1 MTFWSHLIHVI
12 KHCWKQK
19 QTVQDILFIFL
30 SLEVVHFV
38 NDELTNGRWLRAC
51 ALCLLNLS
59 TNIMHKNHEMN
70 CALLYFFN
78 TDLVQASMAALETTW
93 LSHRFDRMNVLSK
106 AIKVSPVFAQRWMTL
121 WWLWWKAICWPGMS
135 RHPGCV
141 TIIRMAVCCTFL
153 SQAVWS
159 QMVLYITFSKHPVLF
174 LGRWLQY
181 FHNMWIIVL
190 HYLHVRVQTQLWRLG
205 KDS

>member
-1 MTFWSHLIHVI
+1 
-12 KHCWKQK
+12 
-19 QTVQDILFIFL
+19 
-30 SLEVVHFV
+30 
-38 NDELTNGRWLRAC
+38 
-51 ALCLLNLS
+51 
-59 TNIMHKNHEMN
+59 MN
-70 CALLYFFN
+70 FALLYFFN

-93 LSHRFDRMNVLSK
+93 LSHHFDRMNVLSK

-141 TIIRMAVCCTFL
+141 TVIRMAVCCTFL

-159 QMVLYITFSKHPVLF
+159 QMVLYITFSKHPVLS
-174 LGRWLQY
+174 LGRWLQC

-190 HYLHVRVQTQLWRLG
+190 HYLHVRVQTSYDALVRTPRGNKWHLQLESWLAAG
-205 KDS
+205 IHTLPGGGGYFLKVFSM